1 MRTYLLILIVTL
13 LSLSG
18 RCDASTMELPAGLWE
33 GISEDESMFRL
44 LQINENGEHSLFE
57 IVIPGGLKKMRRTSF
72 TNDDIV
78 CIENRC
84 TIKTIIEDD
93 VTRTITLSPYLDADL
108 QALESSYK
116 GEESYVSYTY
126 QLIKQEAN
134 STPRKFLEKR
144 GQLIANAEQNTTEHP
159 FGTWIGVMQYLDRPE
174 LALLQLNEDEQ
185 GSLRVYRKGS
195 KTFNEAQ
202 SSFSANNIS
211 IDGKVIEIEASHT
224 TFASKIMLF
233 VQTDNM
239 ISGFTYA
246 IHKGY
251 PVAMGAITL
260 HRIEPSQA
268 Q

>member
-126 QLIKQEAN
+126 QLIKQEAK